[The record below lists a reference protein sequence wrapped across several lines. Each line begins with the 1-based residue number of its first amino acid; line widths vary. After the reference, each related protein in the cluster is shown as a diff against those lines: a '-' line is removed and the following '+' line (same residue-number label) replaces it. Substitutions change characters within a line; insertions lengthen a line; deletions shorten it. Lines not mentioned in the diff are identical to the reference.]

1 MPFTGPSGGVDP
13 TNPENSIPYELEEY
27 IGTETDPEV
36 PIVLT
41 GVDSVG
47 DELSTTNYYY
57 YIIGVEMVDETEPPD
72 LNIVITQPKT
82 ITITSAFPDMFDR
95 IIKFLKYDVD
105 NVDLTNNYN
114 VKTYLTVPRFADLP
128 ERYTGVYEY
137 VPPSVQEKTITFR
150 IHHYLYSETTTAGT
164 EGGGGTVLTGAPWG
178 SSDPR
183 GNPAYDS
190 YITSTDWSFTLNE
203 NWRLSLQYMQVAI
216 RAGTSYK
223 RAEQKYPELN
233 I

>member
-1 MPFTGPSGGVDP
+1 M
-13 TNPENSIPYELEEY
+13 
-27 IGTETDPEV
+27 
-36 PIVLT
+36 
-41 GVDSVG
+41 
-47 DELSTTNYYY
+47 
-57 YIIGVEMVDETEPPD
+57 
-72 LNIVITQPKT
+72 
-82 ITITSAFPDMFDR
+82 
-95 IIKFLKYDVD
+95 
-105 NVDLTNNYN
+105 
-114 VKTYLTVPRFADLP
+114 
-128 ERYTGVYEY
+128 
-137 VPPSVQEKTITFR
+137 QEKTITFR
-150 IHHYLYSETTTAGT
+150 IHHYQYSETIAADP
-164 EGGGGTVLTGAPWG
+164 GGGGGISSGAPWG